1 MAIRINT
8 RSRSETFTA
17 FFREAEPR
25 LRRALTA
32 VVGADAGKDAAA
44 EALAY
49 GWEHWDRVGI
59 MENPVGYLYRVGR
72 SKARNRRKSPPYL
85 WTQADAP
92 EPWCEP
98 GLRSALASLSD
109 RQRVAVM
116 LIHGFEYTPTEIA
129 ALLGVKAGTVHKH
142 AERGLRKIRTSLE
155 VSPDD

>member
-1 MAIRINT
+1 MAIRTDT
-8 RSRSETFTA
+8 RSEAFTA

-32 VVGADAGKDAAA
+32 AVGFEAGKEAAA

-49 GWEHWDRVGI
+49 GWEHWERVAG

-72 SKARNRRKSPPYL
+72 SKARNRRKPLPL
-85 WTQADAP
+85 LGPAAAAP

-98 GLRSALASLSD
+98 GLEAALEGLSD

-116 LIHGFEYTPTEIA
+116 MVHGFGYTPTETGVV
-129 ALLGVKAGTVHKH
+129 LGVKAGTVSKH
-142 AERGLRKIRTSLE
+142 AERGLQKIRARLE
-155 VSPDD
+155 GGRDD

>member
-1 MAIRINT
+1 MAIQTDT
-8 RSRSETFTA
+8 RSEAFTA

-32 VVGADAGKDAAA
+32 AVGYEAGKEAAA

-49 GWEHWDRVGI
+49 GWEHWERLTG

-72 SKARNRRKSPPYL
+72 SKARNRRKPLPLLAPP
-85 WTQADAP
+85 AVA

-98 GLRSALASLSD
+98 GLQSALEGLSD

-116 LIHGFEYTPTEIA
+116 MVHGFGYTPTETA
-129 ALLGVKAGTVHKH
+129 AVLGVKAGTVHKH
-142 AERGLRKIRTSLE
+142 AERGLRKVRARLE
-155 VSPDD
+155 GGRDD